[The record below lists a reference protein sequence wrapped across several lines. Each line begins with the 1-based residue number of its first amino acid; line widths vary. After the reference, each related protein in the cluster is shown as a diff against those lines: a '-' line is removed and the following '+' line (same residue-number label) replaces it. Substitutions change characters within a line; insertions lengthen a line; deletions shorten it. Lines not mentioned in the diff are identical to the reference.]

1 MIIPQE
7 NVPLPGNTD
16 IWYVRFCNIQ
26 NQTHWHDE
34 AEMILVR
41 SGVIDIL
48 INGITYKGQSG
59 DAFLCEGGDIHTII
73 SDGPSELDF
82 LIFTKNIF
90 RDGNRFHIESPY
102 LPSPKGFDGQFDR
115 IIEQIK
121 APDAFGKRVLYN
133 LIENIVFDSYR
144 INGYTVRNSDSG
156 NLTLS
161 NYRNLIDY
169 IDQKYATVDF
179 AEAAKFMAYSPAY
192 FSRIF
197 TSLCGTTFTR
207 YLNTVRIE
215 KSLPYITSGACDI
228 SKLALDC
235 GFGSV
240 RHYNRVF
247 RELTGYTPTTLPSD
261 FSFRTNFRKSSD
273 SIFNPNLK
281 GYKRWE
287 YMI

>member
-7 NVPLPGNTD
+7 NLPLPVDTD

-34 AEMILVR
+34 TEMILVR
-41 SGVIDIL
+41 SGVVDFL
-48 INGITYKGQSG
+48 INGITYKGQCG
-59 DAFLCEGGDIHTII
+59 DVFLCEGGDIHTII
-73 SDGPSELDF
+73 SDGTSVLDF

-90 RDGNRFHIESPY
+90 RDGNRYHINSPH
-102 LPSPKGFDGQFDR
+102 LLAPLGFDGQFDR
-115 IIEQIK
+115 IIEHIK
-121 APDAFGKRVLYN
+121 APDALGKRTLYN
-133 LIENIVFDSYR
+133 LIENLVMDAYR
-144 INGYTVRNSDSG
+144 INGYEERNTESG
-156 NLTLS
+156 DLMLS
-161 NYRNLIDY
+161 NYRELINY
-169 IDQKYATVDF
+169 IDKNYATIDF
-179 AEAAKFMAYSPAY
+179 TEASKFMAFSPAY

-197 TSLCGTTFTR
+197 SSLCGTSFTR

-215 KSLPYITSGACDI
+215 KSLPHIISGKCDI
-228 SKLALDC
+228 GKLALDC

-261 FSFRTNFRKSSD
+261 FSLKTNFRKSSD
-273 SIFNPNLK
+273 SIFNPNLQ
-281 GYKRWE
+281 GYTLWE